1 MSELCSF
8 EIVPSKQLAIP
19 NKTTPVSL
27 NYTNQDF
34 WSLKSRLVSYIREKF
49 GDQFNDFIESNLAMM
64 LVENWAF
71 IGDTLSFKID
81 QLANEVFIDTVTE
94 LDNAFR
100 LAKLVGFQPQ
110 PPIGAKSMWTG
121 RIQSIQDIDLIIQ
134 SPLNIEIVNSQ
145 ESLTVE
151 LYPAD
156 QYNRPLFDQ
165 DIIIAAGTLVNSS
178 LVGLEGRTFT
188 ETVFGTGDINQNHF
202 LKFAPVIFDSVRV
215 YVDGLRWEQVDYF
228 TESAPKPEYRVEYTS
243 NFSVYVI
250 FGNNRGGLL
259 PPVGSA
265 INIVYRVGGGTS
277 GNIVS
282 NFVSSDIMVP
292 IEGRGYSVPVNFS
305 NYTRGMFGSNGDTV
319 EDIRRK
325 LPAYLNSQN
334 RCVSGQDYKNFVDL
348 FRTGYNGVTGKSTAV
363 LRHSGCSANLIDIF
377 LLVKEGNDG
386 LTKAN
391 SQFKQELRN
400 SLETHK
406 MLTDNIN
413 ILDGEIVY
421 VDVNIQVFLN
431 RQFRTFESNIDGKIM
446 RDLAIFFNLQ
456 NWEYSQPLRDVD
468 VLKSLANVAEPYQY
482 EITFITDDPN
492 NGGKLVTTKFF
503 QIIRPN
509 ILNVNYTYTA

>member
-1 MSELCSF
+1 
-8 EIVPSKQLAIP
+8 
-19 NKTTPVSL
+19 
-27 NYTNQDF
+27 
-34 WSLKSRLVSYIREKF
+34 
-49 GDQFNDFIESNLAMM
+49 
-64 LVENWAF
+64 
-71 IGDTLSFKID
+71 
-81 QLANEVFIDTVTE
+81 
-94 LDNAFR
+94 
-100 LAKLVGFQPQ
+100 
-110 PPIGAKSMWTG
+110 
-121 RIQSIQDIDLIIQ
+121 
-134 SPLNIEIVNSQ
+134 
-145 ESLTVE
+145 
-151 LYPAD
+151 
-156 QYNRPLFDQ
+156 
-165 DIIIAAGTLVNSS
+165 
-178 LVGLEGRTFT
+178 
-188 ETVFGTGDINQNHF
+188 
-202 LKFAPVIFDSVRV
+202 
-215 YVDGLRWEQVDYF
+215 
-228 TESAPKPEYRVEYTS
+228 
-243 NFSVYVI
+243 
-250 FGNNRGGLL
+250 
-259 PPVGSA
+259 
-265 INIVYRVGGGTS
+265 
-277 GNIVS
+277 
-282 NFVSSDIMVP
+282 
-292 IEGRGYSVPVNFS
+292 
-305 NYTRGMFGSNGDTV
+305 MFGSNGDTV